1 MPMQPL
7 SLYLLILNAVSLIV
21 GAVIG
26 YYVRQSIVKKRK
38 GTIEAKLQKKVSQT
52 KQETEEMV
60 AAAKAEARKVLADAQ
75 QEREERRRE
84 LSKTEQILLK
94 REQLLDEKLSAFEV
108 KENDFEVKLK
118 KLKEARERIVQMKD
132 EVQKRLEGLS
142 QLSEKQ
148 ARDLLLKEVEDKCQ
162 GELIERTQKL
172 KQEGEERVKII
183 SKEILVGAIQ
193 RYALSQA
200 QEVTTTTLTIPSD
213 EVKGR
218 IIGKEG
224 RNIKT
229 FEKLAGVDVIVDE
242 TPETVIIS
250 GFNPLRRHIAK
261 IALERLVKDG
271 RIQPA
276 RIEEA
281 LAKAKEEIE
290 EQIQEYGERAVVDA
304 GVVGLPLKIVQLLG
318 RLHFRT
324 SYGQNVLL
332 HSLEVAHLSAAL
344 AEELGLD
351 AKVARKA
358 GLLHDIGKSVDHQ
371 IQGSHV
377 DIGIKILEK
386 FKQDPE
392 VITAMKAHH
401 EEYPAESSEALLVK
415 AADQISGARPGARRD
430 TVENYIMRLKELE
443 DLALAF
449 PGVATVYAVQAGREI
464 RVFVK
469 PEEVGDLEAYKL
481 ARDIADKIQRE
492 LNYPG
497 EIRVNVIRETRVME
511 YAR

>member
-1 MPMQPL
+1 MQL
-7 SLYLLILNAVSLIV
+7 FIFVAINTIALAAGFV
-21 GAVIG
+21 AG

-38 GTIEAKLQKKVSQT
+38 GTIEAKLQKKVAQT
-52 KQETEEMV
+52 KQETEELV
-60 AAAKAEARKVLADAQ
+60 AKAKQESHNLIAEAQK
-75 QEREERRRE
+75 EREERRKE
-84 LSKTEQILLK
+84 LLKTEQVLLK
-94 REQLLDEKLSAFEV
+94 REQILDAKISSFED
-108 KENDFEVKLK
+108 KENDFDSKVK
-118 KLKEARERIVQMKD
+118 KLKEAKERIISLKD
-132 EVQKRLEGLS
+132 EVQKRLENVS
-142 QLSEKQ
+142 QLSERQ
-148 ARDLLLKEVEDKCQ
+148 ARELLLNSVEDKCQ
-162 GELIERTQKL
+162 AELMERVQKL
-172 KQEGEERVKII
+172 KQEGEERFKILA
-183 SKEILVGAIQ
+183 KEILVSVIQ
-193 RYALSQA
+193 KYALSQA
-200 QEVTTTTLTIPSD
+200 QEITTTTVSIPSD

-261 IALERLVKDG
+261 LALERLIKDG

-276 RIEEA
+276 RIEEVVNQ
-281 LAKAKEEIE
+281 AKEDIE
-290 EQIQEYGERAVVDA
+290 DQVQEYGERAVLDA
-304 GVVGLPLKIVQLLG
+304 AVLGLPAKIVQLLG

-332 HSLEVAHLSAAL
+332 HSIEVAHLAAAL

-358 GLLHDIGKSVDHQ
+358 GLLHDIGKAVDHQ

-386 FKQDPE
+386 FKQEPE
-392 VITAMKAHH
+392 IIIAMKAHH
-401 EEYPAESSEALLVK
+401 EEYPAESVEAILVK
-415 AADQISGARPGARRD
+415 VADQISGARPGARKD
-430 TVENYIMRLKELE
+430 TVENYILRLKELE

-449 PGVATVYAVQAGREI
+449 PGVGTAYAVQAGREI
-464 RVFVK
+464 RIFVK

-481 ARDIADKIQRE
+481 ARDIADRIQRE

-497 EIRVNVIRETRVME
+497 EIKVNVIRETRVIE

>member
-1 MPMQPL
+1 
-7 SLYLLILNAVSLIV
+7 
-21 GAVIG
+21 
-26 YYVRQSIVKKRK
+26 
-38 GTIEAKLQKKVSQT
+38 
-52 KQETEEMV
+52 
-60 AAAKAEARKVLADAQ
+60 
-75 QEREERRRE
+75 
-84 LSKTEQILLK
+84 
-94 REQLLDEKLSAFEV
+94 
-108 KENDFEVKLK
+108 
-118 KLKEARERIVQMKD
+118 
-132 EVQKRLEGLS
+132 
-142 QLSEKQ
+142 
-148 ARDLLLKEVEDKCQ
+148 
-162 GELIERTQKL
+162 
-172 KQEGEERVKII
+172 
-183 SKEILVGAIQ
+183 
-193 RYALSQA
+193 
-200 QEVTTTTLTIPSD
+200 
-213 EVKGR
+213 
-218 IIGKEG
+218 IGKEG

-271 RIQPA
+271 RIQPV

-443 DLALAF
+443 DLALGF
-449 PGVATVYAVQAGREI
+449 PGVGTVYAVQAGREI

>member
-1 MPMQPL
+1 MQI
-7 SLYLLILNAVSLIV
+7 LIFVLFNTIALAFGAIV
-21 GAVIG
+21 G

-38 GTIEAKLQKKVSQT
+38 GTIEAKLQKRISQT
-52 KQETEEMV
+52 KEETEELV
-60 AAAKAEARKVLADAQ
+60 SKAKQEARQLITEAQ
-75 QEREERRRE
+75 QEREERRKE
-84 LSKTEQILLK
+84 LLKTEQVLLK
-94 REQLLDEKLSAFEV
+94 REQILDSKISSFEE
-108 KENDFEVKLK
+108 KENDFEGKLEGLRRAK
-118 KLKEARERIVQMKD
+118 EKILQLKE
-132 EVQKRLEGLS
+132 EVQKRLENIS
-142 QLSEKQ
+142 QLSERQ
-148 ARDLLLKEVEDKCQ
+148 ARELLLRTVEEKCQ
-162 GELIERTQKL
+162 AELMERVQKL
-172 KQEGEERVKII
+172 KQEGEESFKTQA
-183 SKEILVGAIQ
+183 KEILVGVIQ
-193 RYALSQA
+193 KYALSQA

-250 GFNPLRRHIAK
+250 GFNPLRRQIAK
-261 IALERLVKDG
+261 LALERLIKDG

-276 RIEEA
+276 RIEEVVVQ
-281 LAKAKEEIE
+281 AKEDIE
-290 EQIQEYGERAVVDA
+290 DQVQEYGEKAVLDA
-304 GVVGLPLKIVQLLG
+304 AVLGLPPKIVQLLG

-332 HSLEVAHLSAAL
+332 HSIEVAHLSAAL

-351 AKVARKA
+351 AKIARKA
-358 GLLHDIGKSVDHQ
+358 GLLHDIGKAVDHQ
-371 IQGSHV
+371 IQGSHI

-386 FKQDPE
+386 FKIDPE

-401 EEYPAESSEALLVK
+401 EEYPAESIEAVLVK
-415 AADQISGARPGARRD
+415 VADQISGARPGARKD
-430 TVENYIMRLKELE
+430 TVENYIIRLKELE
-443 DLALAF
+443 DLASGF
-449 PGVATVYAVQAGREI
+449 SGVATAYAVQAGREI

-497 EIRVNVIRETRVME
+497 EIKVNVIRETRVIE

>member
-1 MPMQPL
+1 MPMEP
-7 SLYLLILNAVSLIV
+7 LYLFAINTVSLIV
-21 GAVIG
+21 GAVVG

-38 GTIEAKLQKKVSQT
+38 GTIEAKLQKKVTQT

-60 AAAKAEARKVLADAQ
+60 ATAKAEAHKVVSDAQ

-132 EVQKRLEGLS
+132 DVQKRLEGLS

-183 SKEILVGAIQ
+183 SKEILVSSIQ

-271 RIQPA
+271 RIQPV

-392 VITAMKAHH
+392 VIIAMKAHH
-401 EEYPAESSEALLVK
+401 EEYPAETSEALLVK